1 MELNRLKE
9 MLWQALDDS
18 ARNGD
23 ISTRDL
29 DTVHKLTDT
38 LKNVYKIEC
47 LKDSG

>member
-38 LKNVYKIEC
+38 L
-47 LKDSG
+47 